1 MLAQANLTTIE
12 IHRVHERLMEHVVG
26 IENASLWLRQAQDG
40 DLRRTL
46 QSHLNMFQNHF
57 QKLFSF
63 LGGQPAWGGAPGAS
77 GPQPGTMG
85 GPWSQPGGSPPG
97 NGGGWAWTPQ
107 TSGFAGQYGYR
118 PTEPTQAFQAD
129 PSDTRITDPVLAA
142 SCLVFCKF
150 ESLACAQ
157 GAVEVGHLPLRQA
170 LLEMSRDHSQMALE
184 LYQLMER
191 KGWYPVQIGPDSAL
205 MDQARAAYQGALRR
219 TPTFVG

>member
-1 MLAQANLTTIE
+1 MAQANLTTIE

-85 GPWSQPGGSPPG
+85 GPWVPAGRLAPG
-97 NGGGWAWTPQ
+97 
-107 TSGFAGQYGYR
+107 
-118 PTEPTQAFQAD
+118 
-129 PSDTRITDPVLAA
+129 
-142 SCLVFCKF
+142 
-150 ESLACAQ
+150 
-157 GAVEVGHLPLRQA
+157 
-170 LLEMSRDHSQMALE
+170 
-184 LYQLMER
+184 ER
-191 KGWYPVQIGPDSAL
+191 GRLGVDAPD
-205 MDQARAAYQGALRR
+205 QRLRR
-219 TPTFVG
+219 PVRLPAH

>member
-1 MLAQANLTTIE
+1 M
-12 IHRVHERLMEHVVG
+12 
-26 IENASLWLRQAQDG
+26 
-40 DLRRTL
+40 
-46 QSHLNMFQNHF
+46 
-57 QKLFSF
+57 
-63 LGGQPAWGGAPGAS
+63 
-77 GPQPGTMG
+77 
-85 GPWSQPGGSPPG
+85 
-97 NGGGWAWTPQ
+97 
-107 TSGFAGQYGYR
+107 
-118 PTEPTQAFQAD
+118 
-129 PSDTRITDPVLAA
+129 LAA

-191 KGWYPVQIGPDSAL
+191 KGWYPVRIGPDSAL